1 MYIYIYIFIFIY
13 IYKYVYIYVIYN
25 IPYTIYL
32 IYHIQKHI
40 RKDLLMQS
48 SKPKER
54 LDESTH
60 CKQVHKTKTIVVQKL
75 H

>member
-1 MYIYIYIFIFIY
+1 M
-13 IYKYVYIYVIYN
+13 
-25 IPYTIYL
+25 
-32 IYHIQKHI
+32 

>member
-1 MYIYIYIFIFIY
+1 
-13 IYKYVYIYVIYN
+13 
-25 IPYTIYL
+25 
-32 IYHIQKHI
+32 
-40 RKDLLMQS
+40 MQS

-54 LDESTH
+54 LDESTN